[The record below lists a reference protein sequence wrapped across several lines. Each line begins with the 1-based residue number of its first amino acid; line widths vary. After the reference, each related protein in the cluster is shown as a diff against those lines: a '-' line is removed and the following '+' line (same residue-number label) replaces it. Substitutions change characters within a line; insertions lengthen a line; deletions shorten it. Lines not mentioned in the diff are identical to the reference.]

1 MTDNS
6 LLDRKLATL
15 PDRCYSTSVGRSA
28 IISVAV
34 LFYLTYHLY
43 QFIFKVLLRQ
53 AQAGMFDNLSDKLD
67 GVFKRLKGHGTLTEK
82 NISDGLREVRMAL
95 LEADV
100 HFKVVKKFIA
110 DIKERALGQ
119 EVMKSL
125 TPGQQVVKI
134 VNEELTNLMGG
145 SSEEIS
151 LKGTHPVAI
160 MMVGL
165 QGSGKTT
172 SSGKLAIHLRKTGRK
187 PYLVPADVYRPA
199 AIDQLQKLGEQIDV
213 PVFASSTDMDPV
225 DICQQARVA
234 AQKEGCDVVLLDT
247 AGRLHI
253 DEELMGE
260 LQRIKAAVQPSDIL
274 LVADAMTGQD
284 AVNMAKSF
292 DDALGIG
299 GVVLTKMDGDARGG
313 AALSIKSVTRKPIKF
328 IGVGEKLNDLEVFH
342 PDRMASRI
350 LGMGDMLTM
359 IEKAQ
364 EAVDAKQAAALE
376 KKLRK
381 NQFTLEDFR
390 DQMTQVRKMGS
401 LSDIIGMIP
410 GMGKLKQMK
419 NLEVDDSQLVRI
431 EAIINS
437 MTPQERRHHS
447 IINGSRRKRIAKGS
461 GTKVQDVNQLLKNYT
476 QVMKMMKKLNKG
488 GMRGLGRGM
497 MPF

>member
-1 MTDNS
+1 
-6 LLDRKLATL
+6 
-15 PDRCYSTSVGRSA
+15 
-28 IISVAV
+28 
-34 LFYLTYHLY
+34 
-43 QFIFKVLLRQ
+43 
-53 AQAGMFDNLSDKLD
+53 MFDSLSEKLESA
-67 GVFKRLKGHGTLTEK
+67 FKRLKGHGTLTEK
-82 NISDGLREVRMAL
+82 NISEGLREVRMAL

-100 HFKVVKKFIA
+100 HFKVVKQFVA

-119 EVMKSL
+119 EVMTSL

-134 VNEELTNLMGG
+134 VNEELTRLMGG
-145 SSEEIS
+145 QYEA
-151 LKGTHPVAI
+151 LNLGGTHPVAL

-172 SSGKLAIHLRKTGRK
+172 TAGKLAVHLRKNGRK

-199 AIDQLQKLGEQIDV
+199 AIDQLQKLGAQLEV
-213 PVFASSTDMDPV
+213 PVFASTTEMDPV

-234 AQKEGCDVVLLDT
+234 AHKAGCDTVLLDT

-253 DEELMGE
+253 DEELMAE
-260 LQRIKAAVQPSDIL
+260 LQRIKTAVQPSDIL

-284 AVNMAKSF
+284 AVNMAKAF

-313 AALSIKSVTRKPIKF
+313 AALSIKSITQKPVKF

-350 LGMGDMLTM
+350 LGMGDVLTM
-359 IEKAQ
+359 IERAQ
-364 EAVDAKQAAALE
+364 EAVDVKEAAALE

-381 NQFTLEDFR
+381 NQFTLDDFKN
-390 DQMTQVRKMGS
+390 QLAQVRKMGS
-401 LSDIIGMIP
+401 LSDLIGMIP

-419 NLEVDDSQLVRI
+419 NFEVDDKELVRI

-437 MTPQERRHHS
+437 MTPQDRRQHA
-447 IINGSRRKRIAKGS
+447 IINGSRRKRIAGGS
-461 GTKVQDVNQLLKNYT
+461 GTTVQDVNQLLKNYT
-476 QVMKMMKKLNKG
+476 QVLKMMKKLNKG